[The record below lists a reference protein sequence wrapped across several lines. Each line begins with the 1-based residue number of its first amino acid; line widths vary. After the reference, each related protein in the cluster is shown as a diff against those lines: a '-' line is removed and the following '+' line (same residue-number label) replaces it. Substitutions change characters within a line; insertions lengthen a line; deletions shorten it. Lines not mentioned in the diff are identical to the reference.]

1 MLKSRVN
8 STPVVGMPPSG
19 RTKRFLPS
27 DREGC
32 LVQEFRDRGVNGN
45 GSGHSR
51 AALTNEVSAYLFEYL
66 NGYRI
71 PTHFLGKVSATGM
84 LVRHLR
90 MLPFR
95 VVIWNV
101 ASGDYAKR
109 FGLHG
114 GMELR
119 TPVIEHYWKAAG
131 RETMVNEFHV
141 YSLGLATPEQFRT
154 VNRLT
159 SRINIVL
166 RSFLER
172 RGLKLHSVALE
183 FGIADGQM
191 MVGDEISP
199 RTCTFADLEKK
210 KGLHGVARIEGIPD
224 IDTYSEFRNRLFR
237 AV

>member
-1 MLKSRVN
+1 
-8 STPVVGMPPSG
+8 
-19 RTKRFLPS
+19 
-27 DREGC
+27 
-32 LVQEFRDRGVNGN
+32 LVQEFKDGRGLKG
-45 GSGHSR
+45 GGAGHSR

-90 MLPFR
+90 MLPLR
-95 VVIWNV
+95 VVVWNV
-101 ASGDYAKR
+101 ASGEYAKR

-119 TPVIEHYWKAAG
+119 TPVIEHYWKTSG
-131 RETMVNEFHV
+131 REAMVNEFHV

-159 SRINIVL
+159 ARANVVL

-172 RGLKLHSVALE
+172 RGLKLHSMALE
-183 FGIADGQM
+183 FGAVDGQM

-199 RTCTFADLEKK
+199 RTCTFADLRKK
-210 KGLHGVARIEGIPD
+210 KGQHGVSRFEGTLD
-224 IDTYSEFRNRLFR
+224 INTCREFRNRLLR